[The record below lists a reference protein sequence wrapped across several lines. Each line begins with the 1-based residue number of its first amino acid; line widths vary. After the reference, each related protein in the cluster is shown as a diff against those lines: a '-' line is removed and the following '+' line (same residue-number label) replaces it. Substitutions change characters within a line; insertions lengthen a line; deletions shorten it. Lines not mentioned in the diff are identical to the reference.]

1 MKKALLVFGGNNM
14 INNSKLKE
22 MVEVCEI
29 VVAVDHGADHLKN
42 VEIIPDIIIGDF
54 DSALEETIKYFEK
67 CGTEKIV
74 FPIEKDMCDGELAVE
89 IIKNRGYEKLFI
101 VGADGGRVDHMLGN
115 IFLLEKYSGLEII
128 TENEK
133 IFMLEKSNIIKNLTG
148 KTISIISLTDKS
160 CIKSI
165 KGMKYSGEKIIL
177 QRGDTRGIS
186 NIVEKNIAEIDVEY
200 GKCIIITQN

>member
-42 VEIIPDIIIGDF
+42 AEIIPDIIIGDF

>member
-42 VEIIPDIIIGDF
+42 AEIIPDIIIGDF

-133 IFMLEKSNIIKNLTG
+133 IFMLEKSNIIKNL
-148 KTISIISLTDKS
+148 I
-160 CIKSI
+160 
-165 KGMKYSGEKIIL
+165 
-177 QRGDTRGIS
+177 TRNKLNHI
-186 NIVEKNIAEIDVEY
+186 NN
-200 GKCIIITQN
+200 